1 MKDLLLH
8 NWHLKLISL
17 ALAAALWA
25 AVARTP
31 MSEIVVSVSLVYQS
45 IPPQMEVYGDSTD
58 RVEVRLRG
66 PASVLRTVSSDDV
79 SLAVDMNDLT
89 AADEKVLPLTPE
101 MVSAPFGTE
110 VVRVDPSQVRLTI
123 EQRGRKSIRVEP
135 RITGRPEKGF
145 EIAGVVAMPDTVEI
159 EGPES
164 HVHAVEAF
172 RTTPVNV
179 AGKNSTFKESVGL
192 DITDPLLRTPKAKS
206 VTVEVRIRPQSK

>member
-31 MSEIVVSVSLVYQS
+31 TSEIGVAVSLEYQN
-45 IPPQMEVYGDSTD
+45 IPPQTEVYGDAAD

-66 PASVLRTVSSDDV
+66 PSSTLRTVSQQDV
-79 SLAVDMNDLT
+79 SLAIDMSDMT
-89 AADEKVLPLTPE
+89 IAEEKVLPLTPE

-110 VVRVDPSQVRLTI
+110 VVRVVPAQVRLTI
-123 EQRGRKSIRVEP
+123 ERTRRKSIHIDPRV
-135 RITGRPEKGF
+135 TGRPEKGF
-145 EIAGVVAMPDTVEI
+145 EVDTVVVTPDTLEI

-164 HVHAVEAF
+164 HVQAVEAI
-172 RTTPVNV
+172 RTTAVNL
-179 AGKNSTFKESVGL
+179 AGKNATFKETVGL
-192 DITDPLLRTPKAKS
+192 DLLDPVIRIPKARA
-206 VTVEVRIRPQSK
+206 VTLEVRIRHQSK